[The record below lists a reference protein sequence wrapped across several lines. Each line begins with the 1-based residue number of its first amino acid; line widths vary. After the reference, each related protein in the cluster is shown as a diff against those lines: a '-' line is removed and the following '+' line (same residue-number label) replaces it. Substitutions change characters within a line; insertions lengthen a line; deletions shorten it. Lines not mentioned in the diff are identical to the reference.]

1 MSIPREGR
9 AKIIAATFMII
20 QMNTTT
26 YENLQQLAQDFWV
39 WRTANQPVS
48 SDDIPRIERP
58 NGWVPD
64 WSQAAFERRLTELN
78 EFTSRHEQ
86 IDTRAWPIP
95 HQVDYRLI
103 GSAIARVHW
112 EMNVTRGQERN
123 PGFYVDQTLGLLF
136 LLVLKPPPFNE
147 ARSRTIVS
155 ALQSFSGT
163 VANGKENLAG
173 NAIKPFAL
181 AALEKLVAVKSRLT
195 KVGTEL
201 GPLLSG
207 IDPQEF
213 NQAVTDAINALES
226 FHDWLNGELPAMSKE
241 TAVGREAYVYFLKHV
256 ALMPYTPEQL
266 LVMGAHEWERSVAF
280 ETCEQTRN
288 QGLPELDLFP
298 DQATQMAQEEFWE
311 ETSRR
316 FLEAKNI
323 LTVPSWMKHYH
334 NLPLPP
340 YVEPLSFMGV
350 TDDLT
355 SDTRLDEDGV
365 SYIKQPSPDLDYFSL
380 SIAKDPRPL
389 IVHEGV
395 PGHYFQMTLSWAHE
409 NKIRRRYY
417 DSGANE
423 GIGFYAEELMLQFGF
438 FDDKP
443 KLREIM
449 YNFMRLRALRVEVDV
464 KLATG
469 EFTIDEA
476 AERLEKIVPVD
487 RGTARQEAVFFA
499 SSPGQ
504 AITYQIGKLQIMK
517 LLADARLNQRDNF
530 TLRAFH
536 DYLWKNGNVP
546 IALLRW
552 EYLGLSDEIEVLD
565 ERHMP
570 ASKAQA

>member
-1 MSIPREGR
+1 MTP
-9 AKIIAATFMII
+9 
-20 QMNTTT
+20 NT
-26 YENLQQLAQDFWV
+26 YEQLQQLSADFWT
-39 WRTANQPVS
+39 WRAANQPIT

-58 NGWVPD
+58 EGWVPV
-64 WSQAAFERRLTELN
+64 WSRDAIETRRRELTE
-78 EFTSRHEQ
+78 FSTRHKA
-86 IDTRAWPIP
+86 IDASSWPVTR
-95 HQVDYRLI
+95 QVDYRLI
-103 GSAIARVHW
+103 GTAIARVHW
-112 EMNVTRGQERN
+112 ELNVTCGQESN

-136 LLVLKPPPFNE
+136 LSLLTPPPFTE
-147 ARSRTIVS
+147 ARSRSIVRY
-155 ALQSFSGT
+155 LQSFPAT
-163 VANGKENLAG
+163 VANAKENLAG
-173 NAIKPFAL
+173 KAIRPFAL
-181 AALEKLVAVKSRLT
+181 AALEKLVAVRSRLT

-201 GPLLSG
+201 GPWLSG
-207 IDPQEF
+207 ISATEF
-213 NQAVTDAINALES
+213 NQAVTDAITALES
-226 FHDWLNGELPAMSKE
+226 LHDWLTAELDGMTEE

-256 ALMPYTPEQL
+256 ALMPFTPEQL

-288 QGLPELDLFP
+288 QALPELDLFP
-298 DQATQMAQEEFWE
+298 DQETQMAQEEFWE
-311 ETSRR
+311 GAARR

-323 LTVPSWMKHYH
+323 LTVPDWIKHYR
-334 NLPLPP
+334 NLPLPS

-355 SDTRLDEDGV
+355 SDNRLDEDGV
-365 SYIKQPSPDLDYFSL
+365 SYIKQPSADLDYFSL

-409 NKIRRRYY
+409 NHIRRRYY

-469 EFTIDEA
+469 EFTIDQA
-476 AERLEKIVPVD
+476 ADYLEKIVPVD

-504 AITYQIGKLQIMK
+504 AITYQIGKLQIVK
-517 LLADARLNQRDNF
+517 FLADARLNQKEEFN
-530 TLRAFH
+530 LRAFH

-552 EYLGLSDEIEVLD
+552 EYLGLSDEIELLD
-565 ERHMP
+565 QER
-570 ASKAQA
+570 SSDYDKL

>member
-1 MSIPREGR
+1 M
-9 AKIIAATFMII
+9 
-20 QMNTTT
+20 TTST
-26 YENLQQLAQDFWV
+26 YDQLQKLADDFWT
-39 WRTANQPVS
+39 WRRANQPVS

-58 NGWVPD
+58 DGWVPD
-64 WSQAAFERRLTELN
+64 WSRDAIQRRRKELTE
-78 EFTSRHEQ
+78 FTKRHAE
-86 IDTRAWPIP
+86 IDARSWPTSQ
-95 HQVDYRLI
+95 QVDYRLI

-112 EMNVTRGQERN
+112 EMNINCGQERN

-136 LLVLKPPPFNE
+136 LSVLKPPPFTE
-147 ARSRTIVS
+147 SRSHQIVR
-155 ALQSFSGT
+155 ALQSFPAT
-163 VANGKENLAG
+163 VASAKENLTG
-173 NAIKPFAL
+173 RAIRPFAL

-201 GPLLSG
+201 GPFLSG
-207 IDPQEF
+207 VNPAEF
-213 NQAVTDAINALES
+213 NQAVTEAINALES
-226 FHDWLNGELPAMSKE
+226 FHDWLNAELPAMSEE

-256 ALMPYTPEQL
+256 ALMPCTPEQL

-280 ETCEQTRN
+280 ESFEQTRN

-298 DQATQMAQEEFWE
+298 DQATQTAQEEFWE
-311 ETSRR
+311 GAARR
-316 FLEAKNI
+316 LLEAKNI
-323 LTVPSWMKHYH
+323 LTVPSWMKHYR
-334 NLPLPP
+334 NLPLPA

-365 SYIKQPSPDLDYFSL
+365 SYIKRPSPDLDYFSL

-395 PGHYFQMTLSWAHE
+395 PGHYFQMTLSWAHQ
-409 NKIRRRYY
+409 NRIRRRYY

-438 FDDKP
+438 FDDRP

-469 EFTIDEA
+469 TFAIDEA

-487 RGTARQEAVFFA
+487 RATARQEAVFFA

-504 AITYQIGKLQIMK
+504 AITYQIGKLQIVK
-517 LLADARLNQRDNF
+517 FLAEARLHQKEQFN
-530 TLRAFH
+530 LRAFH

-552 EYLGLSDEIEVLD
+552 EYLGSSDEIELLD
-565 ERHMP
+565 R
-570 ASKAQA
+570 

>member
-1 MSIPREGR
+1 MTTDTYDQLKQFARNFWTWR
-9 AKIIAATFMII
+9 A
-20 QMNTTT
+20 
-26 YENLQQLAQDFWV
+26 
-39 WRTANQPVS
+39 ANQPVS

-58 NGWVPD
+58 ADWAPD
-64 WSQAAFERRLTELN
+64 WSAKAFALRRRELAH
-78 EFTSRHEQ
+78 FRRRHKEM
-86 IDTRAWPIP
+86 DVRAWPVP
-95 HQVDYRLI
+95 QQVDYRLI
-103 GSAIARVHW
+103 GSAIARAHW
-112 EMNVTRGQERN
+112 ELNVTCGQERN

-136 LLVLKPPPFNE
+136 LSLLKPPPFTE
-147 ARSRTIVS
+147 ARSRAIIKV
-155 ALQSFSGT
+155 LQSFSGT
-163 VANGKENLAG
+163 VANAGENLAG
-173 NAIKPFAL
+173 NAIRPFAL
-181 AALEKLVAVKSRLT
+181 AALEKLVAVRSRLT
-195 KVGTEL
+195 KIGTEL

-207 IDPQEF
+207 ISPQEF
-213 NQAVTDAINALES
+213 NQAVTDAIAALES
-226 FHDWLNGELPAMSKE
+226 LHDWLNANLDQMKDE
-241 TAVGREAYVYFLKHV
+241 TAVGREAYVYFLKNV
-256 ALMPYTPEQL
+256 ALMPFTPDQL
-266 LVMGAHEWERSVAF
+266 LVMGAYEWERSVAF
-280 ETCEQTRN
+280 ETFEQTRN

-311 ETSRR
+311 GAARR

-334 NLPLPP
+334 NLPLPS
-340 YVEPLSFMGV
+340 YLEPLSFMGV
-350 TDDLT
+350 ADDLT

-365 SYIKQPSPDLDYFSL
+365 SYIKPPSPDLDYFSL

-395 PGHYFQMTLSWAHE
+395 PGHYFQMCLSWAHE

-469 EFTIDEA
+469 EFTIDQA
-476 AERLEKIVPVD
+476 ADYLEKVVPVD

-504 AITYQIGKLQIMK
+504 AITYQIGKLQIIK
-517 LLADARLNQRDNF
+517 FLADARLNQKEKF
-530 TLRAFH
+530 ELRAFH

-546 IALLRW
+546 ISLLRW
-552 EYLGLSDEIEVLD
+552 EYLGLRDEVELL
-565 ERHMP
+565 
-570 ASKAQA
+570 

>member
-1 MSIPREGR
+1 M
-9 AKIIAATFMII
+9 ATS
-20 QMNTTT
+20 T
-26 YENLQQLAQDFWV
+26 YDQLQQLAEEFWA
-39 WRTANQPVS
+39 WRARNQPIS

-58 NGWVPD
+58 DDWLPD
-64 WSQAAFERRLTELN
+64 WSRSAIERRRAELKN
-78 EFTSRHEQ
+78 FTSRHQE
-86 IDTRAWPIP
+86 IEATSWPVSQ
-95 HQVDYRLI
+95 QVDYRLI

-112 EMNVTRGQERN
+112 ELNVTRGQECN

-136 LLVLKPPPFNE
+136 LSMLQPPPFTE
-147 ARSRTIVS
+147 QRSGAIVRY
-155 ALQSFSGT
+155 LQSFGVT
-163 VANGKENLAG
+163 VGNARENLAG
-173 NAIKPFAL
+173 QAIKPFAL
-181 AALEKLVAVKSRLT
+181 AALEKLVAVRSRLT

-207 IDPQEF
+207 VEPKDF
-213 NQAVTDAINALES
+213 NQAITEAIAALES
-226 FHDWLNGELPAMSKE
+226 FHDWLNAELPGMSE
-241 TAVGREAYVYFLKHV
+241 ATAVGRDAYIYFLRHV
-256 ALMPYTPEQL
+256 ALMPLTPEQL

-280 ETCEQTRN
+280 ETFEQTRN
-288 QGLPELDLFP
+288 EGLPELELFP
-298 DQATQMAQEEFWE
+298 DQATQMAQEELWE
-311 ETSRR
+311 GASRR

-323 LTVPSWMKHYH
+323 LTVPGWMKHYY
-334 NLPLPP
+334 NLPLPA

-355 SDTRLDEDGV
+355 SDTRLDEDGT
-365 SYIKQPSPDLDYFSL
+365 SYIKKPAPDLDYFSL

-395 PGHYFQMTLSWAHE
+395 PGHYFQMSLSFAHE

-423 GIGFYAEELMLQFGF
+423 GIGFYAEEMMLQFGF
-438 FDDKP
+438 FDDRP
-443 KLREIM
+443 RLREIM

-487 RGTARQEAVFFA
+487 RATARQEAVFFA

-504 AITYQIGKLQIMK
+504 AITYQIGKLQIVK
-517 LLADARLNQRDNF
+517 FLAEARLHQKEKFN
-530 TLRAFH
+530 LRAFH

-552 EYLGLSDEIEVLD
+552 ELLGLRDEVELLD
-565 ERHMP
+565 LP
-570 ASKAQA
+570 AS

>member
-1 MSIPREGR
+1 MKTPINMTAS
-9 AKIIAATFMII
+9 
-20 QMNTTT
+20 T
-26 YENLQQLAQDFWV
+26 YENLQQLAQDFWT
-39 WRTANQPVS
+39 WRAANQPIS

-58 NGWVPD
+58 DDWVPD
-64 WSQAAFERRLTELN
+64 WSRDAIERRRSELS
-78 EFTSRHEQ
+78 EFAARHEA
-86 IDTRAWPIP
+86 IDARSWPVAQ
-95 HQVDYRLI
+95 QVDYRLI

-112 EMNVTRGQERN
+112 ELNVTRGQECN

-136 LLVLKPPPFNE
+136 LSLLKPPPFTDS
-147 ARSRTIVS
+147 RSRAIVRY
-155 ALQSFSGT
+155 LQSFPAT
-163 VANGKENLAG
+163 IANAKENLAG
-173 NAIKPFAL
+173 KAIRPFAL

-201 GPLLSG
+201 GPFLSG
-207 IDPQEF
+207 VDPKEF
-213 NQAVTDAINALES
+213 NQSVSAAIIALES
-226 FHDWLNGELPAMSKE
+226 FHDWLNAELPRMHE
-241 TAVGREAYVYFLKHV
+241 QTAVGRDAYIYFLKHV
-256 ALMPYTPEQL
+256 AIMPFTPEQL

-311 ETSRR
+311 GAARR

-323 LTVPSWMKHYH
+323 LTVPGWMKHYR

-340 YVEPLSFMGV
+340 YVGPLSFMGV

-355 SDTRLDEDGV
+355 SDTRLDEDGIN
-365 SYIKQPSPDLDYFSL
+365 YIKQPSPDLDYFSL

-438 FDDKP
+438 FDDRP

-464 KLATG
+464 KLAIG
-469 EFTIDEA
+469 EFTIDQA
-476 AERLEKIVPVD
+476 ADYLEKIVPVD

-504 AITYQIGKLQIMK
+504 AITYQIGKLQIVK
-517 LLADARLNQRDNF
+517 FLADARLNQKEKFN
-530 TLRAFH
+530 LRAFH
-536 DYLWKNGNVP
+536 DYLWKNGNAP
-546 IALLRW
+546 ISLLRW
-552 EYLGLSDEIEVLD
+552 EYLGLSDEIELLD
-565 ERHMP
+565 
-570 ASKAQA
+570 ATAG

>member
-1 MSIPREGR
+1 M
-9 AKIIAATFMII
+9 ATS
-20 QMNTTT
+20 T
-26 YENLQQLAQDFWV
+26 YEQLRKLADDFWA
-39 WRTANQPVS
+39 WRARNQPVS

-58 NGWVPD
+58 EGWTPN
-64 WSQAAFERRLTELN
+64 WSREAIERRRTELTDFAN
-78 EFTSRHEQ
+78 RHQ
-86 IDTRAWPIP
+86 GIDALSWPVSQ
-95 HQVDYRLI
+95 HVDYRLI

-112 EMNVTRGQERN
+112 ELNVTRGQECN
-123 PGFYVDQTLGLLF
+123 PGFYVDQTVGLLF
-136 LLVLKPPPFNE
+136 LSLLKPPPFTE
-147 ARSRTIVS
+147 ARSRTIIRY
-155 ALQSFSGT
+155 LQSFDAT
-163 VANGKENLAG
+163 VTAAKENLARK
-173 NAIKPFAL
+173 AIKPFAR
-181 AALEKLVAVKSRLT
+181 AALEKLVAVRSRLT

-207 IDPQEF
+207 VNAKEF
-213 NQAVTDAINALES
+213 NQSVSEANTALES
-226 FHDWLNGELPAMSKE
+226 FHDWLNAELDGMTEE

-256 ALMPYTPEQL
+256 ALMPFTPEQL
-266 LVMGAHEWERSVAF
+266 LVMGAPEWERSVGF
-280 ETCEQTRN
+280 ETFEQTRN
-288 QGLPELDLFP
+288 QGLPELALFP
-298 DQATQMAQEEFWE
+298 DQTTQIAQEVVWE
-311 ETSRR
+311 QKARE
-316 FLEAKNI
+316 FLEAKKI
-323 LTVPSWMKHYH
+323 LTVPGWMKHYQ

-355 SDTRLDEDGV
+355 SDTRLDEDGT
-365 SYIKQPSPDLDYFSL
+365 SYIKRPSPDLDYFSL
-380 SIAKDPRPL
+380 SIARDPRPL

-395 PGHYFQMTLSWAHE
+395 PGHYFQMCLSWAHE

-423 GIGFYAEELMLQFGF
+423 GIGFYAEEMMLQFGF
-438 FDDKP
+438 FDDSP

-469 EFTIDEA
+469 QFTIDQA

-504 AITYQIGKLQIMK
+504 AITYQIGKLQIIK
-517 LLADARLNQRDNF
+517 FLADARLHQKEKFN
-530 TLRAFH
+530 LRAFH

-552 EYLGLSDEIEVLD
+552 EYLGLSDEVEILDRIE
-565 ERHMP
+565 
-570 ASKAQA
+570 SSTS

>member
-1 MSIPREGR
+1 M
-9 AKIIAATFMII
+9 
-20 QMNTTT
+20 TTST
-26 YENLQQLAQDFWV
+26 YDQLQQLAEDFWI
-39 WRTANQPVS
+39 WRAANQPIS

-58 NGWVPD
+58 DDWVPD
-64 WSQAAFERRLTELN
+64 WSSNAIASRRAELTD
-78 EFTSRHEQ
+78 FAKRHQ
-86 IDTRAWPIP
+86 DIDANLWPAP
-95 HQVDYRLI
+95 QQVDYRLI

-112 EMNVTRGQERN
+112 ELNVTCGQERN

-136 LLVLKPPPFNE
+136 LSLLTPPPFTE
-147 ARSRTIVS
+147 ARSRGIVH
-155 ALQSFSGT
+155 ALQSFSKT
-163 VANGKENLAG
+163 VADAKQNLAG
-173 NAIKPFAL
+173 KAVKPFAL
-181 AALEKLVAVKSRLT
+181 AALEKLVDVGSRLT

-201 GPLLSG
+201 GPFLSG
-207 IDPQEF
+207 VSPTEF
-213 NQAVTDAINALES
+213 NQSVMDAITALES
-226 FHDWLNGELPAMSKE
+226 FHDWLNGELEGMTEE
-241 TAVGREAYVYFLKHV
+241 TAVGRDAYIYFLKHV
-256 ALMPYTPEQL
+256 ALMPLTPEQL

-280 ETCEQTRN
+280 ESLEQTRN
-288 QGLPELDLFP
+288 GGVPELDLFP

-311 ETSRR
+311 EAARR

-323 LTVPSWMKHYH
+323 LTVPDWMKHYR
-334 NLPLPP
+334 NLPLPS
-340 YVEPLSFMGV
+340 YLEPLSFMGV

-355 SDTRLDEDGV
+355 SDNRLDEDGV

-423 GIGFYAEELMLQFGF
+423 GIGFYAEEMMLQFGF

-464 KLATG
+464 KLAIG
-469 EFTIDEA
+469 EFTIDQA
-476 AERLEKIVPVD
+476 ADYLEKIVPVD

-504 AITYQIGKLQIMK
+504 AITYQIGKLQIVK
-517 LLADARLNQRDNF
+517 FLADARLNQKEKFN
-530 TLRAFH
+530 LRAFH

-565 ERHMP
+565 AM
-570 ASKAQA
+570 

>member
-1 MSIPREGR
+1 M
-9 AKIIAATFMII
+9 
-20 QMNTTT
+20 TTST
-26 YENLQQLAQDFWV
+26 YDQLQQLATDFWV
-39 WRTANQPVS
+39 WRAANQPIS

-58 NGWVPD
+58 GDWVPD
-64 WSQAAFERRLTELN
+64 WSRNAIERRRAELTD
-78 EFTSRHEQ
+78 FAKRHRDMSATS
-86 IDTRAWPIP
+86 WPVNQ
-95 HQVDYRLI
+95 QVDYRLI
-103 GSAIARVHW
+103 GSAIARVDW
-112 EMNVTRGQERN
+112 ELNFTCGHERN

-136 LLVLKPPPFNE
+136 LALLTPPPFGE
-147 ARSRTIVS
+147 ARSRLIVRS
-155 ALQSFSGT
+155 LQSFRVST
-163 VANGKENLAG
+163 ENAKENLKGRAVR
-173 NAIKPFAL
+173 PFAL
-181 AALEKLVAVKSRLT
+181 AALEKLVAIRSRLT

-201 GPLLSG
+201 APLLSG
-207 IDPQEF
+207 VDRSEF
-213 NQAVTDAINALES
+213 NHSVSDAITALEHY
-226 FHDWLNGELPAMSKE
+226 HDWLTAELDRMTEE
-241 TAVGREAYVYFLKHV
+241 TAVGRDAYVYFLKQV
-256 ALMPYTPEQL
+256 ALMPFTPEQL

-280 ETCEQTRN
+280 ETCEQIRN

-311 ETSRR
+311 NAARR

-323 LTVPSWMKHYH
+323 LTVPGWMKHYR
-334 NLPLPP
+334 NLPLPS

-355 SDTRLDEDGV
+355 SDNRLDEDGV
-365 SYIKQPSPDLDYFSL
+365 SYIKQPSSDLDYFSL

-395 PGHYFQMTLSWAHE
+395 PGHYFQMCLSWAHE
-409 NKIRRRYY
+409 NQIRRRYY

-423 GIGFYAEELMLQFGF
+423 GIGFYAEEMMLQFGF
-438 FDDKP
+438 FDDRP

-469 EFTIDEA
+469 LFTIDQA
-476 AERLEKIVPVD
+476 ADYLEKIVPVD
-487 RGTARQEAVFFA
+487 RATARQEAVFFA

-517 LLADARLNQRDNF
+517 FLADARLNLKEKFN
-530 TLRAFH
+530 LRAFH

-552 EYLGLSDEIEVLD
+552 EYLGLGEEIGLVD
-565 ERHMP
+565 AP
-570 ASKAQA
+570 TA